1 MTGPRYQW
9 GARSVARLATVH
21 SALRELF
28 ERVIAR
34 PDLPHDLTVLCGHRG
49 EAEQAARNLGFAY
62 TTRLGGVLDLRSGEW
77 TRSQSLVYSPRSAW
91 RRNVS
96 LAWNAFLAARLRKNP
111 LARLGLHPPDWRYDK
126 IRIQALRLAREAST
140 DRKVIRYRDWVGA

>member
-21 SALRELF
+21 PALRELF

-49 EAEQAARNLGFAY
+49 EAEQAAAVSSGAS
-62 TTRLGGVLDLRSGEW
+62 RLSW
-77 TRSQSLVYSPRSAW
+77 PRSKHNKTPSLAVDVAPLVGGAVTW
-91 RRNVS
+91 DWAAYRAVAPHVKAEWAEMQAEGRYPGVS
-96 LAWNAFLAARLRKNP
+96 LIW
-111 LARLGLHPPDWRYDK
+111 GG
-126 IRIQALRLAREAST
+126 
-140 DRKVIRYRDWVGA
+140 DWVRFPDGPHWELA